1 MKRLSIDN
9 RQSRT
14 GNSLDHVDLLSEKT
28 SGGSPAEAALLEIA
42 TAPPASAPQG
52 SPLADLP
59 LREEA
64 AKSGLEIP
72 SIDVEPAAVEA
83 ARAGVAPLRSRIA
96 AFAADAAFI
105 LLLTAAPLLAATA
118 GPARVLEPKGLWWTA
133 LFAVYLSFFATIV
146 PLVLFG
152 KTVGMALTGLTARHG
167 PEGPTPT
174 AVESLRRWLGS
185 LLAAAGLG
193 IPLLVRRTPEA
204 PSLADRLS
212 GRAISFEDEMRG

>member
-1 MKRLSIDN
+1 MKRLSIDD
-9 RQSRT
+9 RQST
-14 GNSLDHVDLLSEKT
+14 IGNSLDDVDLLSEKT

-59 LREEA
+59 LQEEA
-64 AKSGLEIP
+64 AKSRLEIP
-72 SIDVEPAAVEA
+72 SIDVEPAAVQA

-118 GPARVLEPKGLWWTA
+118 GPARVLSPKGLWWTA

-146 PLVLFG
+146 PLILFG
-152 KTVGMALTGLTARHG
+152 KTVGMALTGLTARDG
-167 PEGPTPT
+167 PEGPAPT
-174 AVESLRRWLGS
+174 AIESSRRWLGS

-193 IPLLVRRTPEA
+193 IPLLVRRDPDF
-204 PSLADRLS
+204 PSPADRLS
-212 GRAISFEDEMRG
+212 GRSLTFEED